1 MHGPCSIGPLSKTPP
16 AGFEPATVGLEVQPE
31 RVQQAKPWLTEPITS
46 KEFG

>member
-1 MHGPCSIGPLSKTPP
+1 MPP

-31 RVQQAKPWLTEPITS
+31 AVQGDGFSLRGAILS